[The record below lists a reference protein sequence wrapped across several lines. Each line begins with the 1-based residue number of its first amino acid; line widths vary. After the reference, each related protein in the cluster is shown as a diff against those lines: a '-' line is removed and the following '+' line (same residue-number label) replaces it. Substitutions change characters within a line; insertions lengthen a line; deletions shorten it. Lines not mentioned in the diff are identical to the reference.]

1 MHKDVSEEATPLT
14 RNVYFKQLHLET
26 VHFKYLL
33 KNIFL
38 KVPILNVYWKQ
49 LSTETG
55 QREYLLEALTPS
67 N

>member
-1 MHKDVSEEATPLT
+1 MHKYVSEEATPLT

-38 KVPILNVYWKQ
+38 KVPILNVY
-49 LSTETG
+49 
-55 QREYLLEALTPS
+55 
-67 N
+67 